1 MITLLLAGILA
12 LLAPLAVLGAAGR
25 ARAVWGGVAVLS
37 ALLAMLAVAAL
48 AQGGAA
54 PLLLPFGPPWAPLS
68 LAADGLS
75 AWFLLLLGVAGLLG
89 GLAGWGWGDVAPRRL
104 MLWPL
109 LLGSMVFT
117 VLAADAFGL
126 LLGFALAGFAAHA
139 LLSAEGSWRD
149 RPETGWRDLLAT
161 LLSVAALA
169 VAVGL
174 MTGLTGDLSFAGL
187 RAVPPEG
194 AQAASVLLLV
204 LLAAGA
210 RAVLPLLAPL
220 PPGPTLV
227 LVGGGMPA
235 LALYVLARLLLDVSG
250 PAQPLWWGAPLVV
263 GGALAALSGAL
274 RALRE
279 VELGRLLSGVALH
292 HLGLAVV
299 ALGVVAGFRAADLGA
314 LAAVAGGAAL
324 LHLLAQILFL
334 ALLWLAAAEVAHNA
348 GSRQLDRLGGL
359 VHPMPVVAYAALAG
373 VAAAA
378 LVPAMSGFAGGWL
391 LLQSLFAAWRVGVLG
406 FQILVV
412 LTVAVLGVA
421 IATLASAL
429 LRFWGLTFLGRPRTP
444 RTLGAQE
451 AAPLP
456 RGILVAL
463 AVLAAVLGLLPGP
476 LLRLAEPAL
485 LLLTG
490 HGGAPD
496 LGLLSVSPGPAA
508 ADYTPLAVGLLLAVV
523 LGIVGAAMRQASP
536 RAHATVP
543 LWDDGFIAPPAHF
556 PFGDPATQPGAASLA
571 TAMRPPLPAMP
582 RWPWPQAARWMA
594 TLPRWRFSLPGGGAA
609 RRALRLC
616 LGTVA
621 ALLVLLAWLGSGGL

>member
-1 MITLLLAGILA
+1 MITLLLAIMLG
-12 LLAPLAVLGAAGR
+12 LLAVLAALGAAGR
-25 ARAVWGGVAVLS
+25 ARAVWAGLVVLS
-37 ALLAMLAVAAL
+37 AGLALLAVAAL
-48 AQGGAA
+48 LQGGAP
-54 PLLLPFGPPWAPLS
+54 PLLLPLGPPWSPLS
-68 LAADGLS
+68 LQADGLS
-75 AWFLLLLGVAGLLG
+75 AWFLLLLGITGCVA
-89 GLAGWGWGDVAPRRL
+89 GLAGWSRADAAPRRL

-109 LLGSMVFT
+109 LLGGMAFT
-117 VLAADAFGL
+117 LLSADAFGL

-174 MTGLTGDLSFAGL
+174 LTGLTGDLSFAGL

-194 AQAASVLLLV
+194 AHAAAVLLLV
-204 LLAAGA
+204 LLATGA

-220 PPGPTLV
+220 PPGPALV
-227 LVGGGMPA
+227 LVGGGLPA
-235 LALYVLARLLLDVSG
+235 VALYVLARLLLDVSG
-250 PAQPLWWGAPLVV
+250 PAQPLWWGAPLLI
-263 GGALAALSGAL
+263 GGALAALAGAL

-279 VELGRLLSGVALH
+279 ADIGRLLSGVALH
-292 HLGLAVV
+292 HLGLSVV

-324 LHLLAQILFL
+324 LHLLAQALFL
-334 ALLWLAAAEVAHNA
+334 SLLWLSTAELAHSA
-348 GSRQLDRLGGL
+348 GSRHLDRLGGL

-378 LVPAMSGFAGGWL
+378 LLPPLSGFASGWL
-391 LLQSLFAAWRVGVLG
+391 LLQSLFSAWRVGALG

-412 LTVAVLGVA
+412 LAVAVLGVA

-429 LRFWGLTFLGRPRTP
+429 LRFWGLAFLGRPRTP

-456 RGILVAL
+456 RGILVTLAAL
-463 AVLAAVLGLLPGP
+463 ALVLGLLPGP

-490 HGGAPD
+490 HGGAPE
-496 LGLLSVSPGPAA
+496 LGLLTITTGPAA
-508 ADYTPLAVGLLLAVV
+508 ADYTPLLLGLLLAVL
-523 LGIVGAAMRQASP
+523 LGVAGAAIRRLSP
-536 RAHATVP
+536 RPAATVP
-543 LWDDGFIAPPAHF
+543 LWDDGYIAPPPHF

-571 TAMRPPLPAMP
+571 VAMRPPLPDMP
-582 RWPWPQAARWMA
+582 RWPWPEAARRLA
-594 TLPRWRFSLPGGGAA
+594 LLPRWRLSLPGGGAA

-621 ALLVLLAWLGSGGL
+621 ALLLLLAWMGGGV